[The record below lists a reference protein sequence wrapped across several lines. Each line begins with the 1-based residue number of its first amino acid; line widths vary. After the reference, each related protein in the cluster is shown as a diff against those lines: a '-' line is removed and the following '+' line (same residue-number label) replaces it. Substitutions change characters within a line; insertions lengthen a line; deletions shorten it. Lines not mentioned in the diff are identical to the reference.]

1 MHYVIVG
8 EHSAEVCPS
17 SNAATRA
24 LLVELGPQIPAIA
37 EKNNVNIVAGPFINR
52 EHSTYVILESA
63 TPESVDA
70 FLMEARL
77 PQWNKVRVIPSLH
90 IAEAMQEL
98 QDQPALF

>member
-1 MHYVIVG
+1 MHYVIIG

-24 LLVELGPQIPAIA
+24 LLVDTAPQIPSIA
-37 EKNNVNIVAGPFINR
+37 EKNGVNIIAGPYINR
-52 EHSTYVILESA
+52 EHSTVVIIESDR
-63 TPESVDA
+63 PESVDA

-90 IAEAMQEL
+90 MSEAMSEL
-98 QDQPALF
+98 MEQPAIF

>member
-1 MHYVIVG
+1 MHYVILG

-24 LLVELGPQIPAIA
+24 LLLEMAPQIPAIA
-37 EKNNVNIVAGPFINR
+37 EKNGVNMIAGPFINR
-52 EHSTYVILESA
+52 EHSTVVIVEA
-63 TPESVDA
+63 EKPESVDA

-90 IAEAMQEL
+90 MADAMSEL
-98 QDQPALF
+98 MEQPALF